1 MRFDL
6 IAYDLDGTVLRN
18 DGSLPDETIAVLR
31 EAAAAGCILVP
42 TTGRTL
48 SEIPPILVDSSLSR
62 YLILSNGASV
72 MEVEED
78 LEIMKGLIPTD
89 IAVKIFHYLLTSEV
103 SFVAYSE
110 GVAFC
115 DEKYMSDLVSF
126 YSAKGR
132 HFAQIVENMRF
143 VASIPKYFEKASR
156 SVEKIFI
163 HQIPE
168 EKREVILRF
177 LETLPGLDASES
189 SPMNLEINAKDIT
202 KGAALQA
209 LAQLLEIPRDR
220 VMAIGDGEND
230 LSMLAYAGF
239 SVAVANAVPLAKS
252 IASYTTVS
260 NDENGAASAI
270 RKFCVLSR

>member
-6 IAYDLDGTVLRN
+6 IAYDLDGTALRD
-18 DGSLPDETIAVLR
+18 DGSLSDETIAVLK
-31 EAAAAGCILVP
+31 EAAKAGCLLVP

-48 SEIPPILVDSSLSR
+48 SEIPPVLLDTAVSK
-62 YLILSNGASV
+62 YLILANGASV

-89 IAVKIFHYLLTSEV
+89 TAVTIFRYLLSIDI

-126 YSAKGR
+126 YTSKGR
-132 HFAQIVENMRF
+132 HYSQIIENMQF
-143 VASIPKYFEKASR
+143 VASSPEYFEKASR
-156 SVEKIFI
+156 TVEKIFLHRVPAERRAEI
-163 HQIPE
+163 IAFI
-168 EKREVILRF
+168 EKLPSLEV
-177 LETLPGLDASES
+177 SES
-189 SPMNLEINAKDIT
+189 SPMNLEINAKDVS

-209 LAQLLEIPRDR
+209 LAQFLSIPKDR
-220 VMAIGDGEND
+220 VMAIGDGTND
-230 LSMLAYAGF
+230 LTMLAYAGF
-239 SVAVANAVPLAKS
+239 SVAVSNAVPLAKS

-260 NDENGAASAI
+260 NDENGVASAI
-270 RKFCVLSR
+270 RKFCPLAR

>member
-6 IAYDLDGTVLRN
+6 IAYDLDGTVLHN
-18 DGSLPDETIAVLR
+18 DGNLPEETIAVLR
-31 EAAAAGCILVP
+31 EAAEAGCILVP

-48 SEIPPILVDSSLSR
+48 SEIPPVLLDSAVSK
-62 YLILSNGASV
+62 YLILANGASV
-72 MEVEED
+72 MEVEEE
-78 LEIMKGLIPTD
+78 LEIMKGLIPTET
-89 IAVKIFHYLLTSEV
+89 AVRIFRRLLTTEI

-126 YSAKGR
+126 YTAKGR
-132 HFAQIVENMRF
+132 HFSQIIENMRF
-143 VASIPKYFEKASR
+143 VASIPEYFEKAAR
-156 SVEKIFI
+156 SVEKIFLHWVPQDLHDEI
-163 HQIPE
+163 VE
-168 EKREVILRF
+168 F
-177 LETLPGLDASES
+177 LQKQPDLDVTDS
-189 SPMNLEINAKDIT
+189 SPMNLEINARDIS

-220 VMAIGDGEND
+220 VMAIGDGAND

-252 IASYTTVS
+252 IASFTTVS
-260 NDENGAASAI
+260 NEDNGAVSAI
-270 RKFCVLSR
+270 RKFCLLSR